1 MKLVYASICMSI
13 SIASVM
19 AQLPETDLWLA
30 ELNTK
35 ETGKIIKVINITNRT
50 GYDNQP
56 SFSKNGKMLD
66 VVLSYK
72 ADKSSKIIGVKRIS
86 KPSKRVYMKSTDI
99 KPFKSGFGATIL
111 STPAG
116 ILSNREAVKQ
126 KVGGEVLFK
135 IW

>member
-1 MKLVYASICMSI
+1 MVTDIIGDFIIRIKNGNLVGKEVVSMYTSK
-13 SIASVM
+13 
-19 AQLPETDLWLA
+19 
-30 ELNTK
+30 TK
-35 ETGKIIKVINITNRT
+35 EAVADALVRAGYIK
-50 GYDNQP
+50 
-56 SFSKNGKMLD
+56 SFSKNGKMLE

-72 ADKSSKIIGVKRIS
+72 ADKSSKIADVKRIS
-86 KPSKRVYMKSTDI
+86 KPSKRVYQKSTDI
-99 KPFKSGFGATIL
+99 KPFKSGFGATIF